1 MTDSPVRVGVLG
13 AGAISQL
20 VHLPILGGRDDVEVV
35 ALADKDNH
43 KAESIARRFSV
54 PTVTDDRSVLSNPE
68 IDAVLVC
75 TPNYLHE
82 EHAIAALES
91 GKHVLVERPLAITSE
106 GASRILDAAR
116 ASGRQIMMNTAHR
129 FRSDTI
135 ALYSFVAGGALGEVF
150 SVQGSLLNRKLA
162 VRSSWRH
169 RTREAGGGALMD
181 LGVPILDLCLWL
193 IGYPEIRRVSAA
205 STMGEGEVEDGAAV
219 LVETATGVS
228 ISVLVSWTLFSDQDR
243 YQAQVLGRAGSGSIP
258 PLSVFRQIGGRPISV
273 TPEHPTVRENP
284 YMVSHRRL
292 LDRFVGMAAGVRAVD
307 LPLEQVR
314 LLRVVEAAY
323 RSAREG
329 RDVQMGGGST

>member
-1 MTDSPVRVGVLG
+1 MARAPVRVGVLG

-20 VHLPILGGRDDVEVV
+20 VHLPILRGRKDVQVV
-35 ALADKDNH
+35 SLADKDTH
-43 KAESIARRFSV
+43 KAESIAKRFQIPS
-54 PTVTDDRSVLSNPE
+54 VTDDQTVLNDPR
-68 IDAVLVC
+68 IDAVIVC

-82 EHAIAALES
+82 EHAIAALEN

-106 GASRILDAAR
+106 GAARIIEVAR
-116 ASGRQIMMNTAHR
+116 SSGRQVMMNTAHR

-135 ALYSFVAGGALGEVF
+135 ALYSFVAGGALGQVF

-169 RTREAGGGALMD
+169 HPKEAGGGALMD
-181 LGVPILDLCLWL
+181 LGVPILDLCMWL
-193 IGYPEIRRVSAA
+193 IGYPEIRRVSAVIT
-205 STMGEGEVEDGAAV
+205 SGEGDVEDDAAV
-219 LVETATGVS
+219 LVETATDVS
-228 ISVLVSWTLFSDQDR
+228 LSVHVSWTLIADKDR
-243 YQAQVLGRAGSGSIP
+243 YQAQVLGRGGSGSLS
-258 PLSVFRQIGGRPISV
+258 PLSVFRQIGGRPMSV
-273 TPEHPTVRENP
+273 TPEHPSVRENP

-292 LDRFVGMAAGVRAVD
+292 LDRFVGMATGERAVD

-329 RDVQMGGGST
+329 RDIVDIGA